1 MKITCSKEQ
10 LLQGL
15 EMVQVAISTKSTL
28 PILSNFL
35 VETQKTK
42 IILTSTDLEV
52 GIRTSLP
59 CQVLTEGSTTIP
71 ARRFVEIVRE
81 LPEDKVEITIDK
93 ENRASITCGK
103 ARFLINGLP
112 KEDYPILPEFKED
125 LAFNLPKEL
134 VQRMLKKTSFAVS
147 TDETRYVLNG
157 VFLTI
162 NDKEVKMVA
171 TDGRRLAYINE
182 TAHPSASH
190 KAIIPTKAV
199 NELMHL
205 LANSKEE
212 AVKISIAEN
221 QIGFKFDETVLISRL
236 VEGSFPN
243 YEQVIPKSFGIQL
256 KLRTKEFLQ
265 ATKRVSLLATE
276 KGGSVKYS
284 LKQNVLK
291 ISTTMPG
298 VGEAE
303 EEMVVTYKD
312 NPLEIAFNPG
322 YVLDALK
329 VIDSEEVYFE
339 LTAPLNPGVLRP
351 SSNEKYIYVLM
362 PMRVE

>member
-205 LANSKEE
+205 LANSKE
-212 AVKISIAEN
+212 
-221 QIGFKFDETVLISRL
+221 
-236 VEGSFPN
+236 
-243 YEQVIPKSFGIQL
+243 
-256 KLRTKEFLQ
+256 
-265 ATKRVSLLATE
+265 
-276 KGGSVKYS
+276 
-284 LKQNVLK
+284 
-291 ISTTMPG
+291 